1 MAEARGTIWG
11 TGRRKTA
18 VARVRL
24 VPGTGRIT
32 RQRQAVRGVLR
43 HDATSASRCSS
54 RSWPASCT
62 AKYDVHALVHGGGP
76 QGQAEAVRH
85 GVARALKKSD
95 EALLPKLRE
104 SGYLTRDSRRKER
117 KKYGQRGARARF
129 QFSKR

>member
-1 MAEARGTIWG
+1 MADANAAVVWG

-24 VPGTGRIT
+24 VAGTGRILVNDKPFDEFFVT
-32 RQRQAVRGVLR
+32 RDQRVAVQQAL
-43 HDATSASRCSS
+43 
-54 RSWPASCT
+54 T
-62 AKYDVHALVHGGGP
+62 ACEVAGKFDVHAKVHGGGP

-85 GVARALKKSD
+85 GLARALQKTD
-95 EALLPKLRE
+95 EAFMPKLRE
-104 SGYLTRDSRRKER
+104 SGLLTRDDRRKER

>member
-1 MAEARGTIWG
+1 MADASTTIWG

-24 VPGTGRIT
+24 VPGTGRIVVNDKPFEEFFVT
-32 RQRQAVRGVLR
+32 RDQRVAVQQPLVACELQ
-43 HDATSASRCSS
+43 
-54 RSWPASCT
+54 
-62 AKYDVHALVHGGGP
+62 AKYDVHAIVHGGGA

>member
-1 MAEARGTIWG
+1 MAEATPVVWG

-24 VPGTGRIT
+24 VAGTGVVTINERPCDEYFVTYDQRIAA
-32 RQRQAVRGVLR
+32 RAPLVACEVQA
-43 HDATSASRCSS
+43 
-54 RSWPASCT
+54 
-62 AKYDVHALVHGGGP
+62 KFDVHARVDGGGP

-85 GVARALKKSD
+85 GTARALVKTD
-95 EALLPKLRE
+95 EAYLPKLRE
-104 SGYLTRDSRRKER
+104 SGFLTRDDRRKER